1 VVGKRFGVAWKT
13 GSSSGDRYTMAR
25 LGRGST
31 MVTARYGVGGG
42 RFRVRGASGRRWDP
56 QGGGGQ
62 AGGCRRCAVHTAG
75 WTADVQVNGSG
86 RAPLRSSS
94 SRCRLGRS
102 GQRSMRG
109 TWWPGTHG
117 SLGSMVSSKDNSGGS
132 TSSAIGV
139 GGLLRRAW
147 SRGEEIRRQQERA

>member
-1 VVGKRFGVAWKT
+1 VVGKRFGVAWKM
-13 GSSSGDRYTMAR
+13 GSSSGDRYTTAR

-31 MVTARYGVGGG
+31 MATARYGVGGG
-42 RFRVRGASGRRWDP
+42 RIRVRGASGRRWDP
-56 QGGGGQ
+56 RGGGGQ
-62 AGGCRRCAVHTAG
+62 ARGCRRRAVHTAG
-75 WTADVQVNGSG
+75 RTSEVNGSG
-86 RAPLRSSS
+86 RAPPRSSS
-94 SRCRLGRS
+94 SRHWLGRS

-117 SLGSMVSSKDNSGGS
+117 SLGSMVGSKDNSGGS

-147 SRGEEIRRQQERA
+147 SRGEEIRRQHERA